1 MKNYI
6 KPSINY
12 IELRVEESLAGIG
25 SGSSITYITDNKKLI
40 DEQMFSGNWLY
51 FWLSILRK

>member
-25 SGSSITYITDNKKLI
+25 SSRTHI
-40 DEQMFSGNWLY
+40 SGNIQFIEEQSFSDNGLF
-51 FWLSILRK
+51 FWLRILRK